1 MIRRLV
7 VRLVIGLATVWAAC
21 TLVFFG
27 VETLPGDAAQ
37 AALGPHAPAQ
47 LVRDTRKEFGLDKP
61 ILRRYGDWLLGFAR
75 GDLGRSLPSGTAVTS
90 VIGDKIRDTAFLA
103 AATILILVPLGVGLG
118 IATAVRRDRLLDHAV
133 ASTTL
138 ALISTPEFVIG
149 TLLAVALA
157 VWVRWLPPVSLID
170 SSRSIFGQIDA
181 IALPVLTLLAASSA
195 QMIRMVRASMIDV
208 LGADF
213 VEMAR
218 LKGVPERRL
227 LLRHALPNALAPT
240 IQVIAINIAWL
251 TGGIVVVEFVFQY
264 PGLGSTLAQAVSQR
278 DLPTVEAV
286 TAIFA
291 AVYVG
296 VNLLADIAVILLNPR
311 LRRTA

>member
-157 VWVRWLPPVSLID
+157 VWIRWLPPVSLID

-181 IALPVLTLLAASSA
+181 VALPVLTLLAASSA
-195 QMIRMVRASMIDV
+195 QMIR
-208 LGADF
+208 
-213 VEMAR
+213 MAR